1 MRQLFFNWIKK
12 CRKGMEEYVKTG
24 HSVDLTKL
32 SPLEFQKLFQSF
44 DVILTDCDGVL
55 WIENEPIPGSVEV
68 INKLVEMDKTVIFV
82 TNNSTKVREDF
93 VKKAVGMDYN
103 ITVDNIVSTAY
114 LTASYLEN
122 LKFNKKVYVIGSK
135 GLCREL
141 ENAGIKHLDVGPD
154 VLDEPLA
161 DFVQNFKPDP
171 EVGAVVVGF
180 DEHFSYKKMLRAA
193 SYLNNPN
200 CIFIGTNT
208 DERFPMSS
216 DLVVPGT
223 GSIVKAVETCAEREP
238 LIMGKPETYISEY
251 LIKKYNVDPKR
262 TLMIG
267 DRMNTDILLGS
278 RCGFQTLLVLTGVT
292 NLEGLQKVQKS
303 GKREEKGFIPDYYV
317 NRLGDLG
324 KFLFNTGRQSH
335 FNAE

>member
-1 MRQLFFNWIKK
+1 
-12 CRKGMEEYVKTG
+12 MEEYVKTG
-24 HSVDLTKL
+24 HSMDLTKL

-141 ENAGIKHLDVGPD
+141 ENAGIKHLDVG
-154 VLDEPLA
+154 V
-161 DFVQNFKPDP
+161 
-171 EVGAVVVGF
+171 
-180 DEHFSYKKMLRAA
+180 SIKMQR
-193 SYLNNPN
+193 
-200 CIFIGTNT
+200 
-208 DERFPMSS
+208 
-216 DLVVPGT
+216 
-223 GSIVKAVETCAEREP
+223 
-238 LIMGKPETYISEY
+238 
-251 LIKKYNVDPKR
+251 
-262 TLMIG
+262 
-267 DRMNTDILLGS
+267 IL
-278 RCGFQTLLVLTGVT
+278 FVT
-292 NLEGLQKVQKS
+292 NLPIFSQMYWMNLWLILFKILNQIQKLVQ
-303 GKREEKGFIPDYYV
+303 
-317 NRLGDLG
+317 
-324 KFLFNTGRQSH
+324 
-335 FNAE
+335 